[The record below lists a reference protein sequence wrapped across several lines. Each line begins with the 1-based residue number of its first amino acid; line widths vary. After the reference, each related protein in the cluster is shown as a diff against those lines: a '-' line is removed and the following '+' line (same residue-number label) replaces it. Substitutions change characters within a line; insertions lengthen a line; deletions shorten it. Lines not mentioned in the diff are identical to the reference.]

1 MSEQGLDVSNYQGT
15 FVAPTWASRIPWQRG
30 LRDGVDTDAYNG
42 TATEKV
48 EWIAGYATPAPV
60 TNERGEV

>member
-1 MSEQGLDVSNYQGT
+1 
-15 FVAPTWASRIPWQRG
+15 
-30 LRDGVDTDAYNG
+30 VDTDAYNG